1 MPLHSE
7 GAIAALERALLAMD
21 RVTAYRILTGRDD
34 TGSALVP
41 GLDGASIPPIPL
53 ERVDALLVPVLRSI
67 GNGWGAGSVALSQVY
82 MSARI
87 AEEIIS
93 RVAPV
98 ERPVRDPAPVI
109 GLATLE
115 DRHELGKRIV
125 GISLRAVGYPVIDY
139 GSGITAEELADRA
152 AEDGVQ
158 VLLVSTLM
166 LRASMRVSVLAARL
180 GELAARPRLVVG
192 GAPYLFDESLW
203 REVGADAMGRS
214 AADAI
219 DLVDLQRP
227 HVPVLVRTGNGT
239 EATGAQA

>member
-1 MPLHSE
+1 MPEHPE
-7 GAIAALERALLAMD
+7 GAIATLERALLAMD
-21 RVTAYRILTGRDD
+21 RVTAYRILTGSDEP
-34 TGSALVP
+34 GPGLVP

-98 ERPVRDPAPVI
+98 ARPVRSPAPVI

-139 GSGITAEELADRA
+139 GSGILAEELADRA
-152 AEDGVQ
+152 AADGVQ
-158 VLLVSTLM
+158 EIG
-166 LRASMRVSVLAARL
+166 RA
-180 GELAARPRLVVG
+180 
-192 GAPYLFDESLW
+192 
-203 REVGADAMGRS
+203 
-214 AADAI
+214 
-219 DLVDLQRP
+219 
-227 HVPVLVRTGNGT
+227 HV
-239 EATGAQA
+239 